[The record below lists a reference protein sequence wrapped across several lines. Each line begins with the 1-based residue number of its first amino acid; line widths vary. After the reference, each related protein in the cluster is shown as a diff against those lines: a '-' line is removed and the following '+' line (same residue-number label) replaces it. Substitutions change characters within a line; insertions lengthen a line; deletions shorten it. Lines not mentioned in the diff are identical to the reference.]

1 MHNIR
6 RTAVYAIRT
15 YGGVG
20 GGSRKASPYPDR
32 TALIQ
37 APSSAGSVSSVVT
50 LHTLCPQALMGNDQ
64 DQVRGGG

>member
-1 MHNIR
+1 MHNLR

-20 GGSRKASPYPDR
+20 EGSCKASPYPDR

-37 APSSAGSVSSVVT
+37 PG
-50 LHTLCPQALMGNDQ
+50 LHMWNQAEP
-64 DQVRGGG
+64 

>member
-1 MHNIR
+1 MHKIH

-20 GGSRKASPYPDR
+20 GGSCKASSYPDR

-37 APSSAGSVSSVVT
+37 VPSSVG
-50 LHTLCPQALMGNDQ
+50 P
-64 DQVRGGG
+64 

>member
-20 GGSRKASPYPDR
+20 GGSCKASPYPDR

-37 APSSAGSVSSVVT
+37 LTADFLTVAFAAT
-50 LHTLCPQALMGNDQ
+50 LPMTEKPTPPKDAQS
-64 DQVRGGG
+64 

>member
-20 GGSRKASPYPDR
+20 GGSCKASPYPDR
-32 TALIQ
+32 TTLI
-37 APSSAGSVSSVVT
+37 PTITNFLTPLKS
-50 LHTLCPQALMGNDQ
+50 GNPYVDGPRFARAVQ
-64 DQVRGGG
+64 RG

>member
-20 GGSRKASPYPDR
+20 GGSCKASPYPDR
-32 TALIQ
+32 TAPIQ
-37 APSSAGSVSSVVT
+37 SI
-50 LHTLCPQALMGNDQ
+50 GNFLTPHFA
-64 DQVRGGG
+64 GGGDDKWLVVLGAFSVRCSVK

>member
-20 GGSRKASPYPDR
+20 GGSCKASPYPDR
-32 TALIQ
+32 TTPIQ
-37 APSSAGSVSSVVT
+37 RIGNFLTTAKAGIQGDRDPSAGSG
-50 LHTLCPQALMGNDQ
+50 PPPFA
-64 DQVRGGG
+64 